1 MQAMAGVCVPG
12 HSVNPVTRSVNARIV
27 ASAARKFAGA
37 SVMKLSEDSP
47 GNWGITEPGS
57 DDTLTRLTLALDVMG
72 GDFGPSVTVPAAL
85 QALNSNS
92 QLTLLLVGDPDAIT
106 PLLAKAD
113 FEQRSRLQIIP
124 AQSVIAS
131 DARPAQA
138 IRSSRGSSMRV
149 ALELVKEG
157 RAEACVSAGNTGAL
171 MGLAKLLLKPIEGIE
186 RPALVTVLPHQ
197 QKGKTVVLDLGANVD
212 CDSTMLVQFAVM
224 GAVLAEEVVGIAN
237 PRVALLNIGEEEMKG
252 LSSIRDAAAVLKTL
266 PSLNYIGYLE
276 ANELLTGKTDVLVCD
291 GFTGNVT
298 LKTMEGVVRMFLS
311 LLKSQGEGKKRSW
324 WLLLLKRWLQKSLA
338 RRFSHL
344 NPDQYNGACLL
355 GLRGSVIKSHGAA
368 NQRAFSVAI
377 EQAVQAV
384 QRQIPQRIAARLE
397 SLYPA
402 GFELPE
408 SDSDE
413 NARQQSGTNG
423 HH

>member
-12 HSVNPVTRSVNARIV
+12 NSVNPVAGGIYARIV
-27 ASAARKFAGA
+27 ASAASIFAGA

-157 RAEACVSAGNTGAL
+157 RAQACVSAGNTGAL

-252 LSSIRDAAAVLKTL
+252 LGSIRDAAAVLKTL

-408 SDSDE
+408 SDSDV

-423 HH
+423 HD

>member
-1 MQAMAGVCVPG
+1 M
-12 HSVNPVTRSVNARIV
+12 
-27 ASAARKFAGA
+27 
-37 SVMKLSEDSP
+37 
-47 GNWGITEPGS
+47 
-57 DDTLTRLTLALDVMG
+57 TRLTLALDVMG

-113 FEQRSRLQIIP
+113 FEQRSHLQIIP

-157 RAEACVSAGNTGAL
+157 RAQACVSAGNTGAL

-252 LSSIRDAAAVLKTL
+252 LGSIRDAAAVLKTL

-408 SDSDE
+408 SDSDV

-423 HH
+423 HD

>member
-1 MQAMAGVCVPG
+1 
-12 HSVNPVTRSVNARIV
+12 
-27 ASAARKFAGA
+27 
-37 SVMKLSEDSP
+37 MKLSEDSP

-92 QLTLLLVGDPDAIT
+92 QLTLLLVGDPDTIT

-224 GAVLAEEVVGIAN
+224 GAVLAEEVVGMTN

-324 WLLLLKRWLQKSLA
+324 WLLLLKRWLQKSLT

-402 GFELPE
+402 GFALPE
-408 SDSDE
+408 SDSDV
-413 NARQQSGTNG
+413 NSRQQSGTNG
-423 HH
+423 HD